1 VDVLGSP
8 APRCILKQPALAA
21 RNLTKRYPN
30 GVQALVDLDPD
41 IHSGETVALIGES
54 GCGKSTLLRMFNRL
68 ESPSSGLILVAGV
81 DAAHID
87 PIALR
92 RATGYVQQDG
102 GLLPHWSVERNVE
115 LVPALLGWS
124 LERRRQLTS
133 ELLDLV
139 GLEARTFARRYPHE
153 LSGGQQ
159 QRVAFARA
167 LAADPDVILLDE
179 PFGALDAITRAQL
192 QQEFL
197 RLKNRLGK
205 TMLLVTHDLREAEL
219 LGDRVAVL
227 RQGRLLQCDTP
238 DRLHGAPADAYVALL
253 LRHARTSS
261 GDAS

>member
-1 VDVLGSP
+1 
-8 APRCILKQPALAA
+8 
-21 RNLTKRYPN
+21 
-30 GVQALVDLDPD
+30 
-41 IHSGETVALIGES
+41 
-54 GCGKSTLLRMFNRL
+54 MFNRL
-68 ESPSSGLILVAGV
+68 ESPSSGSILVAGV

-92 RATGYVQQDG
+92 RTTGYVQQDG

-115 LVPALLGWS
+115 LVPALVGWS
-124 LERRRQLTS
+124 LERRRS
-133 ELLDLV
+133 VSRELLKLV
-139 GLEARTFARRYPHE
+139 GLEPDTYARRFPHE

-192 QQEFL
+192 QEEFL
-197 RLKNRLGK
+197 RLKHTLGK

-227 RQGRLLQCDTP
+227 RHGRLLQCA
-238 DRLHGAPADAYVALL
+238 APARLRQHPADDYVSGL
-253 LRHARTSS
+253 LRHAPGTGGR
-261 GDAS
+261 AE